1 MPLALFPFFMI
12 KQIIGLTGGIATGK
26 STVSRYLEEKYKL
39 PIYDADI
46 IARQAVDKGSPILK
60 KISDRY
66 GQDILNQNGELNR
79 SQLGEIIFNQPTE
92 KQWLEQQIHPFV
104 KNYFIEQIQQ
114 TNEPFIILV
123 IPLLFEAKMTDL
135 VTQIWVVTCSL
146 EQQIY
151 RLINRNN
158 LTLTQA
164 KTRINNQIPLA
175 EKIKQADI
183 VLDNQGILEDLH
195 SQIDQ
200 VMSSKFYKS

>member
-46 IARQAVDKGSPILK
+46 IARQAVDKGSPILR

-114 TNEPFIILV
+114 TNEPFIVLV
-123 IPLLFEAKMTDL
+123 IPLLFEAKMTNL
-135 VTQIWVVTCSL
+135 VTEIWVVTCSL
-146 EQQIY
+146 ETEID
-151 RLINRNN
+151 RLITRNK
-158 LTLTQA
+158 LTLTEA

-175 EKIKQADI
+175 QKVAQADF
-183 VLDNQGILEDLH
+183 VLDNEESLQDLYR
-195 SQIDQ
+195 QP
-200 VMSSKFYKS
+200 YE